1 MKNCEYFFHLFDIVT
16 FPKDNE
22 EKRSKLFA
30 NHQDY
35 DIFVINFRKEV
46 ETFFSCQ
53 KEKKKNNKRQIDT
66 ENVIHDLC
74 TEVDTQVETTES
86 RVRSVRILIKEKSE
100 IAKLKLTL
108 TCKEETLYLDT
119 DSTIFIAKT
128 SVTKYK
134 LKSGLLDS
142 DIYLCT
148 KL

>member
-1 MKNCEYFFHLFDIVT
+1 M
-16 FPKDNE
+16 
-22 EKRSKLFA
+22 
-30 NHQDY
+30 
-35 DIFVINFRKEV
+35 
-46 ETFFSCQ
+46 
-53 KEKKKNNKRQIDT
+53 
-66 ENVIHDLC
+66 IHDLC

-86 RVRSVRILIKEKSE
+86 KVRSVRILIKEKSE